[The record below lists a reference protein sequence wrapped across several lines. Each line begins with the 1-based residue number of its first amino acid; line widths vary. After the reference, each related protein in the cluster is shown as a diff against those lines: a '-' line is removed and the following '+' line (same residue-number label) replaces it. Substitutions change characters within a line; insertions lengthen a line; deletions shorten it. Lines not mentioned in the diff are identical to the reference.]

1 MPGEGSHIGMDTG
14 PHDMLFLG
22 SLPRGPQ
29 LSSFPIPEKPS
40 ASAVAS
46 PSSGFL
52 MAGFSGGCG
61 VPQPLGPGS
70 VGKAH
75 QAPSLY
81 TKALSLGLL

>member
-1 MPGEGSHIGMDTG
+1 MDTG
-14 PHDMLFLG
+14 PHGMLFLG

-29 LSSFPIPEKPS
+29 LSSFPSPEKPS

-46 PSSGFL
+46 PSSGFPDGWVL
-52 MAGFSGGCG
+52 RGLGGG
-61 VPQPLGPGS
+61 VPQPLGAGS
-70 VGKAH
+70 LGKAY